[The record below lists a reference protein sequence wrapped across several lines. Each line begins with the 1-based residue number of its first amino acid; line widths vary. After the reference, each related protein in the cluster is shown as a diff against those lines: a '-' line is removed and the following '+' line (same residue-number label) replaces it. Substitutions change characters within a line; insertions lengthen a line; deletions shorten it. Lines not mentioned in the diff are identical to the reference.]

1 MGQTVIIRDHVAV
14 GDVLLVT
21 TDRSFTGQ
29 DGQSMTPDTP
39 GSAVPGM
46 LAESLFDLDIGID
59 HVYVLQNTVTIRRSR
74 PWDEAA
80 QAESLDV
87 ISAFLRHYDD
97 SEEE

>member
-14 GDVLLVT
+14 GDVLVVT

-29 DGQSMTPDTP
+29 DGQSMTPDVP
-39 GSAVPGM
+39 GTAVPGL
-46 LAESLFDLDIGID
+46 LAESLFDLDVGID
-59 HVYVLQNTVTIRRSR
+59 HVYVLQNTVTLRRSGS
-74 PWDEAA
+74 WDDATRGK
-80 QAESLDV
+80 STDV

>member
-29 DGQSMTPDTP
+29 DGQSMTPDSP
-39 GSAVPGM
+39 GTAVPGF
-46 LAESLFDLDIGID
+46 LAEGLFDLDIGID
-59 HVYVLQNTVTIRRSR
+59 HLYVLQNTVTIRRSR
-74 PWDEAA
+74 PWDSEARG
-80 QAESLDV
+80 ESLDV
-87 ISAFLRHYDD
+87 ISAFLRHYDE